1 MVLMSLFAGQQWRP
15 RHREQTWTQWGKE
28 RKGQKQR
35 VALKHIHYHTWNR
48 EQGGMCYMTQ
58 GAQLVPC
65 DTLEGLVRRWGWGGG
80 IEVQEEACTHSV
92 TSHSL

>member
-48 EQGGMCYMTQ
+48 EQVGICYMTQ

-65 DTLEGLVRRWGWGGG
+65 DTLEGQDWVGGRR
-80 IEVQEEACTHSV
+80 EVQEGRDICIPMANSC
-92 TSHSL
+92 